1 MIGKKHVLSEFT
13 LVGHAFFYISKI
25 YSTFTCDFKNKND
38 TYYDKSKTTSVAV

>member
-1 MIGKKHVLSEFT
+1 MIGKKHVLSEFA
-13 LVGHAFFYISKI
+13 LAGHAFYISKI